1 MTISKQRDQ
10 KLIDYSFLSDNC
22 STHAPLKI
30 EDLVARTHWFSF
42 VLRLP
47 PRPRSRSRNLRIIQ
61 DEGRETRT
69 RSYLPVPCDPEV
81 SFSIT
86 WSRLKL
92 AGFCRIGY
100 SLKLSSHLATT
111 A

>member
-1 MTISKQRDQ
+1 MLILEVSFHSLDVV
-10 KLIDYSFLSDNC
+10 KLPGLVDL
-22 STHAPLKI
+22 PL
-30 EDLVARTHWFSF
+30 
-42 VLRLP
+42 
-47 PRPRSRSRNLRIIQ
+47 PRCPRSRPRNLRRIQ

-111 A
+111 ACAGTMTNPRGAK